1 MSDKN
6 AITPG
11 SSIKNNENFT
21 AKIKTPKVKL
31 INSKQKS
38 KNDDLDMFKEILNY
52 KPGDASAKTTLSKKQ

>member
-31 INSKQKS
+31 INSK
-38 KNDDLDMFKEILNY
+38 
-52 KPGDASAKTTLSKKQ
+52 